1 MNYLFVA
8 LSSNENELGTGHFV
22 RTRKL
27 FDTFSEKNLNNS
39 YFLSNVNQGIKLSNN
54 KVFFEQNLTSKLLEK
69 YLTNLEI
76 DVMFVDALDEF
87 FKVYSFAKRKGII
100 IYAMDIMKKDFLPD
114 VIFSPSIY
122 SNNSF
127 KKGIPYTLINTDQDP
142 IHYEKKNMNQIFVC
156 FGGFD
161 KSKHYK
167 LIKKISKKFQNKD
180 IKFVADSISNK
191 EKIDSLGLRNVDTF
205 FKPSNFY
212 EMLNSSY
219 LAIISGGVLL
229 QETIYLGVPAWV
241 KPQYIHQKN
250 LAKHYFQNKLIL
262 GYELIK
268 KNKLNLL
275 KISNIS
281 NDEYKQ
287 TSILARSSSDGL
299 GLKRVLDSIE
309 VFKRLEWDSKFFGFE
324 IGSIVS
330 TRLTK
335 NILNKLKND
344 KNFLE
349 SKLTY
354 LLLDKK
360 DITSINVAKKYGFYQ
375 VDERVTFSANLLE
388 LNLKNKINREFNFK
402 LADNDDAQDLYDLSS
417 SIEWNTRYYN
427 DDRFPKSKLKIFY
440 GDWIKKSIKG
450 GYDSQVYLIREEK
463 SHQLAGF
470 ISIRTDSPNDCSIGL
485 IGVNPKFRGKSLGKT
500 LIISS
505 FNEMIRM
512 GYSSFH
518 VVTQNKN
525 KVAKRLYLSMGMRL
539 SNDQLWMHKW
549 N

>member
-1 MNYLFVA
+1 
-8 LSSNENELGTGHFV
+8 
-22 RTRKL
+22 
-27 FDTFSEKNLNNS
+27 
-39 YFLSNVNQGIKLSNN
+39 
-54 KVFFEQNLTSKLLEK
+54 
-69 YLTNLEI
+69 
-76 DVMFVDALDEF
+76 
-87 FKVYSFAKRKGII
+87 
-100 IYAMDIMKKDFLPD
+100 
-114 VIFSPSIY
+114 
-122 SNNSF
+122 
-127 KKGIPYTLINTDQDP
+127 
-142 IHYEKKNMNQIFVC
+142 MNQIFVC

-212 EMLNSSY
+212 EMLNNSY

-229 QETIYLGVPAWV
+229 QEAIYLGVPAWV

-344 KNFLE
+344 KNFE

-354 LLLDKK
+354 LPLDKK

-375 VDERVTFSANLLE
+375 VDERVTFSATVRA
-388 LNLKNKINREFNFK
+388 KPQNKINRI
-402 LADNDDAQDLYDLSS
+402 QLY
-417 SIEWNTRYYN
+417 
-427 DDRFPKSKLKIFY
+427 
-440 GDWIKKSIKG
+440 
-450 GYDSQVYLIREEK
+450 
-463 SHQLAGF
+463 
-470 ISIRTDSPNDCSIGL
+470 
-485 IGVNPKFRGKSLGKT
+485 
-500 LIISS
+500 
-505 FNEMIRM
+505 
-512 GYSSFH
+512 
-518 VVTQNKN
+518 
-525 KVAKRLYLSMGMRL
+525 
-539 SNDQLWMHKW
+539 
-549 N
+549 